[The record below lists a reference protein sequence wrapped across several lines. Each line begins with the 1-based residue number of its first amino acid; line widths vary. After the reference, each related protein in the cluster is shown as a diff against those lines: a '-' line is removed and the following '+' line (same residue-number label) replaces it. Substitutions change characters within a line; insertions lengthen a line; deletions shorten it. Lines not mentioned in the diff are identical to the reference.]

1 MSKRAGIVAA
11 LMAAM
16 LAAINGVACAE
27 DLAAVA
33 QAAISHYRAE
43 HGLPP
48 VTVDPRLMALAAEQA
63 RAMAKA
69 DSLEHDVDRP
79 FQVRVASYDPDIAVE
94 NIAGGTRDFTSTLV
108 LWEHSAGHDAN
119 LRRDGVTRFGIASAP
134 APQSKYKVFW
144 SLIMAGTKPH
154 HGLRT
159 AGGPG
164 LLRAAP
170 DQGPVVRVRAV
181 RAEHAVADSPGL
193 LATVKGWLKPLWS
206 GSSSAK

>member
-1 MSKRAGIVAA
+1 
-11 LMAAM
+11 
-16 LAAINGVACAE
+16 
-27 DLAAVA
+27 
-33 QAAISHYRAE
+33 
-43 HGLPP
+43 
-48 VTVDPRLMALAAEQA
+48 MALAAEQA

-144 SLIMAGTKPH
+144 SLIMAGNKPH

-164 LLRAAP
+164 LLRAVP

-181 RAEHAVADSPGL
+181 HTADHSPGV

>member
-1 MSKRAGIVAA
+1 MIKRAGILSA
-11 LMAAM
+11 LSAAM
-16 LAAINGVACAE
+16 LAGLTGVACAE

-33 QAAISHYRAE
+33 RAAISRYRAE

-48 VTVDPRLMALAAEQA
+48 VTVDPKLMALAAEQA

-79 FQVRVASYDPDIAVE
+79 FRVRVASYDPDIAVE

-108 LWEHSAGHDAN
+108 LWEHSPGHDAN
-119 LRRDGVTRFGIASAP
+119 LRRAGVTRFGIASAP
-134 APQSKYKVFW
+134 APQSKYKVYW
-144 SLIMAGTKPH
+144 SLIMAGAKPH

-170 DQGPVVRVRAV
+170 DQGPVVRTRSL
-181 RAEHAVADSPGL
+181 RAEHTADSSPGV

-206 GSSSAK
+206 GSNSAK

>member
-1 MSKRAGIVAA
+1 MGKRAGI
-11 LMAAM
+11 
-16 LAAINGVACAE
+16 LAAISMVVLVGLTGVAGAE

-48 VTVDPRLMALAAEQA
+48 VTADPKLMALAAAQA

-79 FQVRVASYDPDIAVE
+79 FQARIASYDPDVACE
-94 NIAGGTRDFTSTLV
+94 NIAGGPRDFTSALV
-108 LWEHSAGHDAN
+108 LWEHSPGHDAN
-119 LRRDGVTRFGIASAP
+119 LRREGVTRFGIASAP
-134 APQSKYKVFW
+134 APQSKYKVYW

-170 DQGPVVRVRAV
+170 DQGPMVRTRSL
-181 RAEHAVADSPGL
+181 RAEHAGDNSPGL

>member
-1 MSKRAGIVAA
+1 MGKRAGILAAMVAA
-11 LMAAM
+11 T
-16 LAAINGVACAE
+16 LAGFTGVACAD

-33 QAAISHYRAE
+33 QAAISRYRAE

-48 VTVDPRLMALAAEQA
+48 VTVDPKLMALAAEQA

-94 NIAGGTRDFTSTLV
+94 NIAGGTRTFESTLDI
-108 LWEHSAGHDAN
+108 WKHSPGHDAN

-134 APQSKYKVFW
+134 APQSKYKVYW

-154 HGLRT
+154 HGLRI

-181 RAEHAVADSPGL
+181 RAEHTADNSPGL